1 MIEQYQS
8 QEAFHV
14 SYDDF
19 LEEKIKEVEAVLKN
33 TLPENL
39 NTRFFALR
47 FIEQDQ
53 KMIQRLEETTNF
65 ELQKYPELIQL
76 GKKVHTELKEHGYYL
91 LKHQIVKTIYQKS
104 EEICSQVVTNQKQ
117 RQISKFERLFQKMVW
132 HSDDAFTFVFDFL
145 DYYGRCEYSI

>member
-1 MIEQYQS
+1 
-8 QEAFHV
+8 
-14 SYDDF
+14 
-19 LEEKIKEVEAVLKN
+19 
-33 TLPENL
+33 
-39 NTRFFALR
+39 
-47 FIEQDQ
+47 
-53 KMIQRLEETTNF
+53 MIQRLEETTNF

-104 EEICSQVVTNQKQ
+104 EEICSQVVTNQNRDKYLNLSAYF
-117 RQISKFERLFQKMVW
+117 RKMVW